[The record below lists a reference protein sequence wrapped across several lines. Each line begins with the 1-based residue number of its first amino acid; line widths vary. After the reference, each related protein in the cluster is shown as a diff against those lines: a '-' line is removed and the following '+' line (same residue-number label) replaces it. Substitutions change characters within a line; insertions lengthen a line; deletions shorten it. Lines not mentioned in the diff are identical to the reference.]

1 MSRIK
6 SDDGRDPR
14 LPGGLQCQKAALMWR
29 WSDAVFSSNVH
40 PLYAS
45 IRVQFRAD
53 LFLKRWAAKQEQ
65 ELLRK
70 KEEEEIQNRLEAL
83 RIKVCCYLP

>member
-14 LPGGLQCQKAALMWR
+14 LPGGLQCQAALMVGR
-29 WSDAVFSSNVH
+29 DAVFRSNVH
-40 PLYAS
+40 PLSAS

-53 LFLKRWAAKQEQ
+53 LFLKRWAAKQEE
-65 ELLRK
+65 ELLRQ

-83 RIKVCCYLP
+83 RMKVCCHLL

>member
-14 LPGGLQCQKAALMWR
+14 LPAVSEGSADGSDGR
-29 WSDAVFSSNVH
+29 GRDAVFRSNVH
-40 PLYAS
+40 PLSAS
-45 IRVQFRAD
+45 TRVQFRAD

-65 ELLRK
+65 ELLRQ

-83 RIKVCCYLP
+83 RLKVCCYLL

>member
-1 MSRIK
+1 MSEG
-6 SDDGRDPR
+6 SADGSDGRGRDN
-14 LPGGLQCQKAALMWR
+14 
-29 WSDAVFSSNVH
+29 VFSSNVH
-40 PLYAS
+40 PLSAS

-65 ELLRK
+65 ELLRQ

-83 RIKVCCYLP
+83 RIKVCCYLL